1 MSAGQSSPAVGTV
14 VECELSV
21 EVPAIAATAPGMT
34 ALVLVRMFSEPI
46 GMLSLAL
53 SERGLEPAELAAE
66 IAGHLGVELR
76 ERFADCAI
84 AWTGSLPTNGLA
96 PGRTP
101 SFITGRERALADG
114 PEITVAICTRDRPD
128 DLARALDSLQ
138 HQKYPRLRTLVVDNA
153 PSDDRTRRLVSEL
166 ARKREIG
173 YVTETRPGLSWARN
187 RAIDESLS
195 EIIAW
200 TDDDEVCDPWWATEI
215 ARAFVEVP
223 EADAV
228 TGMVAPAELETES
241 QAWFEQ
247 YSGVHRSRGFTR
259 AVFSP
264 ATAHEQ
270 SPLYPLPPFGAG
282 ANMAF
287 RRDAVERIGRFD
299 CALGTGT
306 STLAGEDT
314 AALSTLLLVGGTIVY
329 QPSAIVHHRHRRDY
343 GALERVMLGY
353 GRGLSAY
360 YASML
365 VRHPGCLPELV
376 RLSGRAMRDHVSRD
390 GQRLGD
396 LEGFPRELLR
406 TNRKGLLQGA
416 FKYPGAWRTA
426 RRLAN
431 AAAGADR

>member
-1 MSAGQSSPAVGTV
+1 MSERQSSDAVGIV
-14 VECELSV
+14 VQCELSV
-21 EVPAIAATAPGMT
+21 EVPAIAAPVPGMT
-34 ALVLVRMFSEPI
+34 ALVLVRLFSEPI
-46 GMLSLAL
+46 GMLSLTL

-66 IAGHLGVELR
+66 IAGELGSELR

-84 AWTGSLPTNGLA
+84 AWTGSLPTNGLE

-101 SFITGRERALADG
+101 SFIEGRERALAEG

-128 DLARALDSLQ
+128 DLARALDGLR
-138 HQKYPRLRTLVVDNA
+138 HQQYPRLRTLVVDNA

-166 ARKREIG
+166 ARTREVG
-173 YVTETRPGLSWARN
+173 YVTEPRPGLSWARN
-187 RAIDESLS
+187 RAIEASDS

-200 TDDDEVCDPWWATEI
+200 ADDDEVCDAWWAAEI

-223 EADAV
+223 EAGAV
-228 TGMVAPAELETES
+228 TGIVAPAELETES

-247 YSGVHRSRGFTR
+247 YSGVRRGRGFTR

-264 ATAHEQ
+264 ATARQQ
-270 SPLYPLPPFGAG
+270 SPLYPLPPYGAG

-287 RRDAVERIGRFD
+287 RRDAVEGIGRFD

-306 STLAGEDT
+306 ATLAGEDT
-314 AALSTLLLVGGTIVY
+314 AALSALLLAGGTIVY

-365 VRHPGCLPELV
+365 VRHPSCLPELV
-376 RLSGRAMRDHVSRD
+376 RLSGRAMRDQVSRD
-390 GQRLGD
+390 GQRLTELD
-396 LEGFPRELLR
+396 GFPRELLR
-406 TNRKGLLQGA
+406 INRKGLLQGA
-416 FKYPGAWRTA
+416 FKYPGARLRA
-426 RRLAN
+426 RRLAT
-431 AAAGADR
+431 AVAGAER